1 MENVLKSLIVL
12 NGKSIPEV
20 ANMMNL
26 SKSSLYRKIHGKSE
40 FTRKEITELI
50 DILHIEPYK
59 AMEIFFNIKVS

>member
-26 SKSSLYRKIHGKSE
+26 SKSSLYRKIRGKSE

-59 AMEIFFNIKVS
+59 AMEIFFDIKVS

>member
-1 MENVLKSLIVL
+1 MENILKSLIVL

-26 SKSSLYRKIHGKSE
+26 SKSSLYRKIRGKSE

>member
-26 SKSSLYRKIHGKSE
+26 SKSSLYRKIRGKSE

>member
-1 MENVLKSLIVL
+1 MENILKSLIVL

-26 SKSSLYRKIHGKSE
+26 SKSSLYRKIHGTSE

-50 DILHIEPYK
+50 DILNIEPYK
-59 AMEIFFNIKVS
+59 AMEIFFGVKVS

>member
-26 SKSSLYRKIHGKSE
+26 SKSSLYRKIRGESE